1 MPRVHMVLAL
11 ALLAAPALSGCVVT
25 TVAGAAVGVGA
36 AAVGTAAKVTGAA
49 VGATADVAGA
59 AVHTVTG
66 SGRKQR

>member
-1 MPRVHMVLAL
+1 MSRIRTILAL
-11 ALLAAPALSGCVVT
+11 VILAAPALSGCVVT

-36 AAVGTAAKVTGAA
+36 AAVGTAAKVAGAA

-66 SGRKQR
+66 GGKKQR